1 MPINQYKNQEVPKKE
16 NDVNIVSI
24 EIPKIESDIK
34 VPENITILDEPNA
47 DISKIEDN
55 IKITDIEVPK
65 KKIKTNVEIT
75 KIEGD
80 NNNNEKII
88 QYNNK
93 FYLIINNKINKVIL
107 KYKECFEYL
116 PYLNFEVLKI
126 LDLSMHPYG
135 DLSQNIDMGII
146 EKVKFTKLE
155 RLSFCWNYILKECKF
170 EN

>member
-65 KKIKTNVEIT
+65 KKIKTNVH
-75 KIEGD
+75 KI
-80 NNNNEKII
+80 
-88 QYNNK
+88 Y
-93 FYLIINNKINKVIL
+93 V
-107 KYKECFEYL
+107 
-116 PYLNFEVLKI
+116 
-126 LDLSMHPYG
+126 
-135 DLSQNIDMGII
+135 
-146 EKVKFTKLE
+146 
-155 RLSFCWNYILKECKF
+155 
-170 EN
+170 